1 MIIYQATKTQFL
13 QHAWRDDIE
22 EIVTRHYRSATG
34 RSVGP
39 AEIQSWRHSLL
50 EMAKVLQDGEIPA
63 DVGVAIEYQ
72 LPQTSKRIDF
82 VITDWYMPEMT
93 GIEFLRKLR
102 AKDATRNVP
111 ILVVTA
117 NGSKEDVTQAV
128 KLGVNGYVL
137 KPFTAETLKERI
149 DSLCAQMVT
158 EEEEDEA
165 EDIDE
170 ANISIG

>member
-1 MIIYQATKTQFL
+1 MRFLVIDDSMPMRRIIANVL
-13 QHAWRDDIE
+13 SRLGHNDVILA
-22 EIVTRHYRSATG
+22 ANG
-34 RSVGP
+34 RE
-39 AEIQSWRHSLL
+39 AMKHIQN
-50 EMAKVLQDGEIPA
+50 E
-63 DVGVAIEYQ
+63 
-72 LPQTSKRIDF
+72 RIDF

-102 AKDATRNVP
+102 AKDTTRNVP

-149 DSLCAQMVT
+149 DALCAQMVT
-158 EEEEDEA
+158 EEEDDDA
-165 EDIDE
+165 GDIDE